1 MQIVGTRNMSN
12 SRNSSVLIILFACNV
27 NAFGET
33 LLCVV
38 RINALQNDTL
48 YFVHEKV
55 HRSLEL
61 HICFISFMRNSVGVS
76 YSVGSVAEGGKVLL
90 FQVFQ
95 QVNCAARNR
104 LLERLI
110 I

>member
-1 MQIVGTRNMSN
+1 MSN

-61 HICFISFMRNSVGVS
+61 HICFISFMRYSVGVS
-76 YSVGSVAEGGKVLL
+76 YSVGSVAEGEKC
-90 FQVFQ
+90 FCFKFF
-95 QVNCAARNR
+95 NR
-104 LLERLI
+104 
-110 I
+110 